1 MKNDLVATVV
11 VEGPFE
17 VETEPYTIKADTGG
31 GLLGLP
37 GPEQDDGKS
46 GNNLFVVL
54 IIGAAVAGFV
64 AAGKIIRSRKG

>member
-17 VETEPYTIKADTGG
+17 VETEPYTIKADTGS
-31 GLLGLP
+31 GLLSSP
-37 GPEQDDGKS
+37 TSEDDDEG

-64 AAGKIIRSRKG
+64 AAGKVIKSRKG